1 MSLSPRKSGGTVSD
15 MALQK
20 FQLVEALRSGNHDA
34 LKQAMKGWTTSPTLP
49 SQTRRTSEA
58 RAVPAQVTPLHL
70 AIQFATRPTVEA
82 TLALQAP
89 ELLNC
94 QDTFGW
100 TALHHASKTGR
111 AEIVRLLLAYP
122 GVDDSIVDHEG
133 RDPVKVAKTPE
144 VADIIRHDR
153 TEFVARHSALMH
165 EYTLKGDSIALD
177 QLMDNVRFQRW
188 VDINSPNPDNYGNT
202 VLHEAVETKNFEL
215 VKWWCSRGVDVF
227 VRNEQGKLPI
237 DLTSDARTLKI
248 LEHAPVAS
256 LRPTSPGKAP
266 RLQGSLLKWTNFAS
280 GYRRRYFVLEN
291 GVLSY
296 YKDKADASNAC
307 RGAINLRIAQ
317 LSFEPKDQTT
327 FEVQGKGSVRY
338 RLRAEHPV
346 EAKRWVMALAQSKQ
360 WALDTHETRST
371 DNLTLS
377 GRQPSLDTPHSMLG
391 SPRES
396 DGSPGRGE
404 PQSEA
409 KSAGSHAEDTSAS
422 GSDDSASK
430 VSRKEVSRR
439 LPRRVSMLS
448 SDDEDDGQ
456 PHPPHDEALGLQM
469 NALRAQLVAQEQLFD
484 SLPAAIDTSSAEK
497 VLEAFR
503 RSIQDLRALVDEVAA
518 MTQDRE
524 EYWSQL
530 YHREMERQDTLAESF
545 RTLILE
551 QDHLEKIARTQR
563 RRMKSQT
570 AQALASAKVA
580 QASPV
585 VPVQPSQDNLTEPA
599 SKESIVLPT
608 PESRKL
614 GSTDEYSQV
623 PDESAKDHVDHGSLN
638 PPSTMEALPME
649 QEQGVVEPLFDDDDD
664 DDDLFFDA
672 NEVEEL
678 VPEVSDE
685 SVFATGSEQAS
696 IAESYVGYPVDGQ
709 LRKALHPGSNKKPQI
724 SFWSILKNAIG
735 KDLSKIS
742 MPVVFNEPTSM
753 LQRMAEDMEY
763 SDLLDMAARHRYSSE
778 RILFIAAWAMSNYSS
793 TMGRVAK
800 PFNPLLGETFEYV
813 RPDKEYRYVSEQVSH
828 HPPISACYCESPNY
842 NFFAEVN
849 VKSKFWGKS
858 FEICPLGVSHVELK
872 VPLQFLDPE
881 DPKQPAVVDQEA
893 GRFTEHYSWKKV
905 ITSVQG
911 LIAGNPWME
920 HYGDLVVVNHR
931 TGETCRLT
939 FKQSGWRGN
948 NLYAIEG
955 VSKDEQG
962 LEQWEIAGKW
972 NERLIARRINRTRPD
987 APLSNNDVA
996 LDSEDVQ
1003 SIESHTR
1010 VKPILLWRATP
1021 IPNPPIPF
1029 NLTEFAVTLN
1039 DLPDDLRPHLCPTD
1053 SRLRP
1058 DQRAMELGEY
1068 DQASDEK
1075 NRLEEKQR
1083 AKRRAREEDHD
1094 AEPWTPRWFTR
1105 GIEPDTNEPYWV
1117 FNHKYWEERKQV
1129 GEDIRQ
1135 GKRVGWDGV
1144 DDIF

>member
-1 MSLSPRKSGGTVSD
+1 MSRSPRQSGGTVSD
-15 MALQK
+15 LALQK
-20 FQLVEALRSGNHDA
+20 FQLVEALRSG
-34 LKQAMKGWTTSPTLP
+34 WTTSSTLT
-49 SQTRRTSEA
+49 SQTRRSSEA
-58 RAVPAQVTPLHL
+58 GAIPAQVTPLHL
-70 AIQFATRPTVEA
+70 AIQFATKPTVEA
-82 TLALQAP
+82 TLELQAP

-111 AEIVRLLLAYP
+111 AEIVRLLLARA
-122 GVDDSIVDHEG
+122 GVDDSIADHEG
-133 RDPVKVAKTPE
+133 RDPVKVAKTLE

-153 TEFVARHSALMH
+153 TEFVARASARMH
-165 EYTLKGDSIALD
+165 EYTLAGDISALD

-188 VDINSPNPDNYGNT
+188 VDINSPNPDNSGNT
-202 VLHEAVETKNFEL
+202 VIHEAVETKNYEL

-227 VRNEQGKLPI
+227 VRNEQGKLPM
-237 DLTSDARTLKI
+237 DLTSDVRTLKV

-291 GVLSY
+291 GALSY

-317 LSFEPKDQTT
+317 ISFEPKDQTT

-360 WALDTHETRST
+360 WALDTHETHST

-377 GRQPSLDTPHSMLG
+377 GHQPSMDTPHPMLN
-391 SPRES
+391 SPKER
-396 DGSPGRGE
+396 DGAPGHGE
-404 PQSEA
+404 PQNET
-409 KSAGSHAEDTSAS
+409 KSTGSQAEDTSAS
-422 GSDDSASK
+422 GSDDSAKK
-430 VSRKEVSRR
+430 VAWKGVSGGP
-439 LPRRVSMLS
+439 LGRVSIVS

-456 PHPPHDEALGLQM
+456 PHPPHDEAIGLQM
-469 NALRAQLVAQEQLFD
+469 NALRAQLVAQEQLFE
-484 SLPAAIDTSSAEK
+484 SLPAAIGTPSEEK
-497 VLEAFR
+497 VLKAFG
-503 RSIQDLRALVDEVAA
+503 RSIQELRALVDDVAA

-530 YHREMERQDTLAESF
+530 YRREMERQDTLAESF

-551 QDHLEKIARTQR
+551 QDQLEKIARTQR

-570 AQALASAKVA
+570 AQAM
-580 QASPV
+580 ASPKAAQV
-585 VPVQPSQDNLTEPA
+585 SPVAPVQPSQDSLTETT
-599 SKESIVLPT
+599 SKDSTVLPT
-608 PESRKL
+608 PESREP
-614 GSTDEYSQV
+614 GSSDE
-623 PDESAKDHVDHGSLN
+623 HVQAPNKAVEDHGDNGPLN
-638 PPSTMEALPME
+638 PPPTTGTLPAA
-649 QEQGVVEPLFDDDDD
+649 QEQDIVQPLFDDDDD
-664 DDDLFFDA
+664 DDDDEDNDLFFDA
-672 NEVEEL
+672 NDVEVL

-685 SVFATGSEQAS
+685 SVFAAGSGHAS
-696 IAESYVGYPVDGQ
+696 IAKSYVGYPADGQ
-709 LRKALHPGSNKKPQI
+709 LRKALHPGSKKKPQI

-763 SDLLDMAARHRYSSE
+763 SDLLDMAARHRHSSE

-881 DPKQPAVVDQEA
+881 DPKQPEVVDQEA

-920 HYGDLVVVNHR
+920 HYGDLTVVNHR

-962 LEQWEIAGKW
+962 QEQWEIAGKW
-972 NERLIARRINRTRPD
+972 NERLIARRINRTRSD
-987 APLSNNDVA
+987 GPLSNNDVT

-1003 SIESHTR
+1003 SIESHSPS
-1010 VKPILLWRATP
+1010 KPILLWRATP
-1021 IPNPPIPF
+1021 TPNPPIPF

-1039 DLPDDLRPHLCPTD
+1039 DFPDDLRPYLCPTD

-1058 DQRAMELGEY
+1058 DQRAMEIGEY
-1068 DQASDEK
+1068 DQASDDK

-1083 AKRRAREEDHD
+1083 AKRRAREADPD

-1105 GIEPDTNEPYWV
+1105 SIEPDTNEPYWV
-1117 FNHKYWEERKQV
+1117 FNHKYWEEREHVAESVQQGEPV
-1129 GEDIRQ
+1129 GWNGVEDI
-1135 GKRVGWDGV
+1135 
-1144 DDIF
+1144 F